1 MVRRKKATRR
11 GRHSSSRKKTRGR
24 RASRKKSS
32 RNWNP
37 VRHPGTLKAVGY
49 NLEEGASKRRE
60 ALIKAI
66 KKYGYTET
74 VRKVSF
80 LAGAAAIPASK
91 KKKAKADLNW
101 LKKLA

>member
-1 MVRRKKATRR
+1 M
-11 GRHSSSRKKTRGR
+11 
-24 RASRKKSS
+24 
-32 RNWNP
+32 
-37 VRHPGTLKAVGY
+37 RHPGTLKAVGY
-49 NLEEGASKRRE
+49 NLEEGRNKRRA
-60 ALIKAI
+60 ALLKAI